1 MVKKARKI
9 CVVTGS
15 RAEYGLLKPII
26 KLIDNSSKLTLQ
38 LVVTGMHLSKE
49 YGFTL
54 NEVVKDKFH
63 INKRL
68 ETLMSSDTAVGISKS
83 VGLGIISFAEAL
95 EDLNPD
101 LVLILGD
108 RYEILSIAIASLLA
122 QIPIAHISG
131 GEVTQ
136 GAFDE
141 SIRHS
146 ITKMSSVHFVAADEY
161 KRRVI
166 QLGEDKTR
174 VFNVGG
180 LGVDAIKKT
189 NFLSIKALEEKIN
202 FKFKQKN
209 LLITFHPETLDKK
222 SSLIQLEN
230 LLSALDKFDNTGL
243 IFTMP
248 NADSESKKIDERIKN
263 FCLDRKNTIYIRSL
277 GQEKYYSCLNII
289 DGLVGNSS
297 SGICE
302 APTFNIGTVNIGE
315 RQKGRLRCKS
325 IVDVDAETKN
335 IEKAIELIL
344 SEEFKNQIK
353 DVINPYQNNN
363 TAKNILNILTDLN
376 LSNITKKK
384 FFDI

>member
-9 CVVTGS
+9 CIVTGS

>member
-9 CVVTGS
+9 CIVTGS
-15 RAEYGLLKPII
+15 RAEYALLKPII

>member
-1 MVKKARKI
+1 
-9 CVVTGS
+9 
-15 RAEYGLLKPII
+15 
-26 KLIDNSSKLTLQ
+26 
-38 LVVTGMHLSKE
+38 
-49 YGFTL
+49 
-54 NEVVKDKFH
+54 
-63 INKRL
+63 
-68 ETLMSSDTAVGISKS
+68 
-83 VGLGIISFAEAL
+83 
-95 EDLNPD
+95 
-101 LVLILGD
+101 
-108 RYEILSIAIASLLA
+108 
-122 QIPIAHISG
+122 
-131 GEVTQ
+131 
-136 GAFDE
+136 
-141 SIRHS
+141 
-146 ITKMSSVHFVAADEY
+146 MSSVHFVAADEY

-325 IVDVDAETKN
+325 IVDVDEETKN

>member
-9 CVVTGS
+9 CIVTGS
-15 RAEYGLLKPII
+15 RAEYGLLRPII

-54 NEVVKDKFH
+54 NEVLKDKFH

-146 ITKMSSVHFVAADEY
+146 ITKMSSIHFVAAEEY

-166 QLGEDKTR
+166 QLGEDKTK

-230 LLSALDKFDNTGL
+230 LLSALDKFDSTGL

-263 FCLDRKNTIYIRSL
+263 FCLDRKNTIYIRSF

-315 RQKGRLRCKS
+315 RQKGRLRCES

>member
-9 CVVTGS
+9 CIVTGS

-26 KLIDNSSKLTLQ
+26 KLIDNSPKLKLQ

-54 NEVVKDKFH
+54 NEVLKDKFH

-101 LVLILGD
+101 VVLILGD
-108 RYEILSIAIASLLA
+108 RYEILSIAVASLLA

-146 ITKMSSVHFVAADEY
+146 ITKMSSIHFVSAEEY

-166 QLGEDKTR
+166 QLGEDETK

-189 NFLSIKALEEKIN
+189 NFLGIKELEEKIN

-222 SSLIQLEN
+222 SSLIQLKN
-230 LLSALDKFDNTGL
+230 LLRALDTIHNTGL

-248 NADSESKKIDERIKN
+248 NADSESKEIDKKIEN
-263 FCLDRKNTIYIRSL
+263 FCLGRKNTIYIRSL

-325 IVDVDAETKN
+325 IVDVDASTKN
-335 IEKAIELIL
+335 IKKAIELIL
-344 SEEFKNQIK
+344 SEEFKNKIK
-353 DVINPYQNNN
+353 DVINPYGNNN
-363 TAKNILNILTDLN
+363 TAENILNILTDLN
-376 LSNITKKK
+376 LSNITNKK

>member
-9 CVVTGS
+9 CIVTGS

-101 LVLILGD
+101 FVLILGD

-363 TAKNILNILTDLN
+363 TARNILNILTDLN